1 MSLHCCL
8 ADSDLVV
15 LTHQAMSSRNGDY
28 IGDRYVK
35 LLRVPLEE
43 MEEQTGGI
51 GGAMLGGGG
60 PGMGGGGPSGMGG
73 PFGGM
78 QQGGMQQCFSP
89 GVGGGGMPAQQQ
101 AHEQQQAQTQ
111 HPQAQQGQPPA
122 QPRPNAWILV
132 GLGQLDDIEFRI
144 CIADP
149 AQRDDDEFRQR
160 PHMAHHNHMT
170 TRANGCMFC
179 NAGQ

>member
-1 MSLHCCL
+1 M
-8 ADSDLVV
+8 AASDPFL

-35 LLRVPLEE
+35 LLRVPPEE
-43 MEEQTGGI
+43 MEEQTGGF

-60 PGMGGGGPSGMGG
+60 PGMGGGGPGGMGG

-78 QQGGMQQCFSP
+78 QQGGMQQGFSP
-89 GVGGGGMPAQQQ
+89 GVGAGMPPPP
-101 AHEQQQAQTQ
+101 QQQAQPQ

-122 QPRPNAWILV
+122 QPRPNAWMLVGLV

-144 CIADP
+144 CFADP
-149 AQRDDDEFRQR
+149 AQRDDIWR
-160 PHMAHHNHMT
+160 T
-170 TRANGCMFC
+170 IIT
-179 NAGQ
+179 